1 MKIKR
6 HKINFV
12 MDFQKKTKEELIKEL
27 QKFQQ
32 EFNSLK
38 AVYDKVTIK
47 QHQAEEALQD
57 ASSYNRRL
65 IEASQIRW

>member
-1 MKIKR
+1 
-6 HKINFV
+6 